1 MDNGAENTAV
11 KTEKEISLGEIFYVF
26 CKHIVWE
33 LLIFVIICGVG
44 LGFAFK
50 TKNYYVATA
59 DVLVKAGLNDET
71 KQNYNDTVLAQK
83 YLVTVCDVLKTPTFI
98 KRAERNELVNGE
110 KISSNNLSASYN
122 EESLVI
128 KISYKDGVKANA
140 ENKLK
145 AIISEIET
153 FSKEVDETGKSKYFG
168 AEIKVVPIS
177 DEAGA
182 VTPTTVTLS
191 DKNKIIVISA
201 VIGLVAI
208 FAYVFCV
215 VLFGDKVSSVDKL
228 EKVTGKRNVITIG
241 KKRLSKEDKKQCAAE
256 DATRRFLKLNVD
268 KLADTMIYLSD
279 DGKNQ
284 VYQIQSAVSGE
295 GKTTV
300 AVNLAISLGANAR
313 KTLIIDCDF
322 AHPTVHRAFSLSR
335 IVGITDY
342 LKGEKDFDGIVK
354 HTGYNNLDI
363 ITCGETITDH
373 TLFFTSRKFKN
384 IIEEARKRYDF
395 VILDCAPIKLMSD
408 YINVSPLVD
417 ATVLVVES
425 DRTSARDLGRIVED
439 LRVCNANLVGTV
451 FNFSA
456 TSGGKNNY
464 YYKKELKAEA
474 EMIAGSSTAVEEAA
488 DETAQADKGARAE

>member
-1 MDNGAENTAV
+1 MDNVTENTAA

-26 CKHIVWE
+26 CKHILWE
-33 LLIFVIICGVG
+33 ILIFAIILGAG

-50 TKNYYVATA
+50 SKDYYVASA
-59 DVLVKAGLNDET
+59 DVVVKAGLSDET

-98 KRAERNELVNGE
+98 SRAERNELVGGK
-110 KISSNNLSASYN
+110 KISTKNLSTSYN
-122 EESLVI
+122 DDSLVI
-128 KISYKDGVKANA
+128 KISYKDGDKSAA

-182 VTPTTVTLS
+182 VNPTTVTLS

-208 FAYVFCV
+208 VAYVFCV
-215 VLFGDKVSSVDKL
+215 VLFGDRVSSVDKL
-228 EKVTGKRNVITIG
+228 EKVTGKRNVMTIG

-256 DATRRFLKLNVD
+256 DATRKFLKLNVD

-322 AHPTVHRAFSLSR
+322 AHPTVHRAFRLSR

-342 LKGEKDFDGIVK
+342 FKGEKDFDGIIK
-354 HTGYNNLDI
+354 HTGYDNLDI

-373 TLFFTSRKFKN
+373 TIFFTSRKFKN

-425 DRTSARDLGRIVED
+425 DRTSARDLARIVED

-456 TSGGKNNY
+456 TAGGKNIY
-464 YYKKELKAEA
+464 YYKKELNAEA
-474 EMIAGSSTAVEEAA
+474 EMLTGTTVEG
-488 DETAQADKGARAE
+488 ETAGETTQTDKDERAE